1 MGDDINMKHK
11 TKKPT
16 NTELI
21 DTDFDTM
28 DSLNLGVK

>member
-1 MGDDINMKHK
+1 MKRK

-21 DTDFDTM
+21 DTDFDSM
-28 DSLNLGVK
+28 ESLNLGVK